1 MKFLRDEYFK
11 KIEDKLDK
19 LDEMD
24 DSTMK
29 EEQKDEYFQ
38 SLLDD
43 MDDLLK
49 DMRQREKDS
58 NHLVSE
64 HMKTVNDIFDNAIKN
79 FKKDRS

>member
-1 MKFLRDEYFK
+1 MRFLRDEYFK

-19 LDEMD
+19 LDEMEG
-24 DSTMK
+24 SK
-29 EEQKDEYFQ
+29 EEEKDEYFQ

-79 FKKDRS
+79 LKKDRN

>member
-1 MKFLRDEYFK
+1 MRFLRDEYFK

-49 DMRQREKDS
+49 DMRQKEKDS
-58 NHLVSE
+58 HHLVSE

-79 FKKDRS
+79 LKKERS

>member
-1 MKFLRDEYFK
+1 MRDEYFK

-24 DSTMK
+24 DSSMK
-29 EEQKDEYFQ
+29 EEEKDEYFQ

-49 DMRQREKDS
+49 DMRQREKTRIILS
-58 NHLVSE
+58 
-64 HMKTVNDIFDNAIKN
+64 VNI
-79 FKKDRS
+79 

>member
-1 MKFLRDEYFK
+1 MRDEYFK

-58 NHLVSE
+58 NRLVSE

-79 FKKDRS
+79 LKKDRN

>member
-1 MKFLRDEYFK
+1 MRDEYFK

-49 DMRQREKDS
+49 DMRRREKDS
-58 NHLVSE
+58 NYLVSE

>member
-1 MKFLRDEYFK
+1 
-11 KIEDKLDK
+11 
-19 LDEMD
+19 
-24 DSTMK
+24 MK

-64 HMKTVNDIFDNAIKN
+64 HMRTVNDIFDNAIKN
-79 FKKDRS
+79 LKRPKLAL

>member
-1 MKFLRDEYFK
+1 MRLLRDEYLK

-58 NHLVSE
+58 YHLVSE

-79 FKKDRS
+79 LKKDRS

>member
-1 MKFLRDEYFK
+1 MRDEYFK

-24 DSTMK
+24 HSSMK
-29 EEQKDEYFQ
+29 EDEKDEYFQ

-58 NHLVSE
+58 NHLVSG
-64 HMKTVNDIFDNAIKN
+64 HMKKVNDIFDNAIKN

>member
-1 MKFLRDEYFK
+1 MRFLRDEYFK

-49 DMRQREKDS
+49 DMRRREKDS
-58 NHLVSE
+58 NYLVSE